1 MVFSPSKRLISATRT
16 EWNRALMF
24 EYISRFNEARAWT
37 DFRYAGMSNYPLRI
51 DQTFKVDVESLVATI
66 AKDFQQFID
75 STDDL
80 PGRCFLIARELSYI
94 IGAMGIRHTVTVGDV
109 RLTDGL
115 YVGIPHERLARD
127 LDGGYQIDMVNG
139 VPVGKPID
147 AHCWITLENGLVID
161 ATVLASQHR
170 KSPAAKIPLSFE
182 EAIYYTGKE
191 GAPYLEYLPMVTG
204 FVYLQR
210 VLTSPQDADFATYL
224 KWYQDFNQMMC
235 AIDLE
240 RLVPTLQRA

>member
-1 MVFSPSKRLISATRT
+1 MID
-16 EWNRALMF
+16 
-24 EYISRFNEARAWT
+24 YISRFNEARSWT

-51 DQTFKVDVESLVATI
+51 DPSFKVDVQALVATI

-94 IGAMGIRHTVTVGDV
+94 IGAMEIRHTVTVGDV
-109 RLTDGL
+109 RLKDGL
-115 YVGIPHERLARD
+115 YVNIARERLASD
-127 LDGGYQIDMVNG
+127 LDGGYQVDMVNG
-139 VPVGKPID
+139 VPIGKPID

-161 ATVLASQHR
+161 ATILASQHR
-170 KSPAAKIPLSFE
+170 KSPAAQIPLTFE

-191 GAPYLEYLPMVTG
+191 GVPDLEYIPMATG

-210 VLTSPQDADFATYL
+210 VLTSPQDGDFATYL
-224 KWYQDFNQMMC
+224 KWYRDFNQMMC

-240 RLVPTLQRA
+240 RLVPTLQRV